1 MDLEKAIA
9 FKGAIHQ
16 DSNKRGAATRAV
28 RDSGAEKEV
37 ENNQLYSKFKAESFV
52 VDNNDA
58 DIREIQQHA
67 ASFYLPLK
75 QGAGET
81 WKAVLE
87 ALHSLNECDVSVSDK
102 YNAFGLQ
109 YYHNTFMLARTR
121 LCKIEGKGDDKF
133 LEIHRLEGDGFV
145 FSDTFKKNLVEKIDD
160 YVVDVE
166 AAVPQDLEHEKDEF
180 LSFLDLTD
188 ETIAADMIQHW
199 LLSLKPKGGVKYDNR
214 EIFETLSSLGWN
226 SNDEKNLKA
235 LAEYND
241 HIVGPIMEILRHPDM
256 QHVPTARFGAMCIDR
271 FVQGDAI
278 PKDIK
283 NWASILMIVE
293 AMEKFC
299 VPEDPK
305 RVKNIDE
312 LQVTRSGEVLKLCI
326 SILTKLAPEATG
338 EQPAELAA
346 KVDTVL
352 SGLNNILEEESINNL
367 RGLFAAEEEVQAAD

>member
-16 DSNKRGAATRAV
+16 DSNKRGAAQRGV
-28 RDSGAEKEV
+28 DHGAAQEV
-37 ENNQLYSKFKAESFV
+37 QNNELYSKFKAESFV

-58 DIREIQQHA
+58 DIREVQQLA
-67 ASFYLPLK
+67 PAFYLPLK

-87 ALHSLNECDVSVSDK
+87 ALHSLKECDVSVSDK
-102 YNAFGLQ
+102 YNAYGLQ

-121 LCKIEGKGDDKF
+121 LCKIEGKGDGKF

-145 FSDTFKKNLVEKIDD
+145 FSDTFKKNLVEQIGD

-166 AAVPQDLEHEKDEF
+166 AAEPQALENEKDEF
-180 LSFLDLTD
+180 LNYLDLSD
-188 ETIAADMIQHW
+188 NSIAADMIQHW
-199 LLSLKPKGGVKYDNR
+199 LSTLKPKAGVKYDNR
-214 EIFETLSSLGWN
+214 QIYETLSSLGWN
-226 SNDEKNLKA
+226 CNDEKNLKA

-241 HIVGPIMEILRHPDM
+241 HIVGPILEILRHPDM
-256 QHVPTARFGAMCIDR
+256 KHVPTAYFGAMCIDR

-278 PKDIK
+278 PKDMK
-283 NWASILMIVE
+283 SWSSILMLVE
-293 AMEKFC
+293 SMEKFC
-299 VPEDPK
+299 IPENPE

-312 LQVTRSGEVLKLCI
+312 LQVTRSGEVLRLFI

-338 EQPAELAA
+338 EQPEGLAA

-352 SGLNNILEEESINNL
+352 SGLKNVLEEESVKNL
-367 RGLFAAEEEVQAAD
+367 KNLFAAEEEVQAAD